1 VKTNGVHT
9 LQEIRTQPDAWAAVL
24 DAAREGAQSWGTFF
38 AQRAGDQTLFFGCGS
53 TYYLSL
59 TAASVFQ
66 TLAGRAARGVPA
78 AELFLFPE
86 TWVPGDCAVCGIA
99 VSRSGTT
106 TETIRA
112 ADHLTETYDAQIA
125 VVTCYNDTPLGERS
139 SITLVSPKGYEESVA
154 QTRSFSSMLVGSIAL
169 AALAGGQV
177 EYVDK
182 LAALPDETR
191 QEVMANLE
199 TIRKA
204 IDEINRALA
213 EQPDNVLLQELLRD
227 SYREELDL
235 MIKVDGV
242 ASAAMRRG
250 DI

>member
-1 VKTNGVHT
+1 M
-9 LQEIRTQPDAWAAVL
+9 DARQ
-24 DAAREGAQSWGTFF
+24 D
-38 AQRAGDQTLFFGCGS
+38 
-53 TYYLSL
+53 
-59 TAASVFQ
+59 
-66 TLAGRAARGVPA
+66 LAGSLD
-78 AELFLFPE
+78 E
-86 TWVPGDCAVCGIA
+86 
-99 VSRSGTT
+99 
-106 TETIRA
+106 
-112 ADHLTETYDAQIA
+112 
-125 VVTCYNDTPLGERS
+125 
-139 SITLVSPKGYEESVA
+139 
-154 QTRSFSSMLVGSIAL
+154 
-169 AALAGGQV
+169 
-177 EYVDK
+177 K

-204 IDEINRALA
+204 IDEINQALA